1 MTDNI
6 NILIVEDD
14 PMVAYINRQY
24 AEKIPGFTVVKEINF
39 DKENT
44 LDERDL
50 QEADLLLLDIHLPT
64 KNGITL
70 LKEIRNSNENID
82 VIIISAAKDA
92 SYINNAMQLGVVDY
106 LIKPFTF
113 DRFKESLL
121 KYKKIR
127 EELKEKSSFKQQE
140 IDRLMNRNFTI
151 TEIDSSQ
158 EERKESEGGEI
169 EKYIRDLPKGLNNTT
184 LDKIKK
190 YMNSEEEELTTEK
203 IAEELNLSRV
213 SVQRYLKYMLD
224 ERRVEVRKEY
234 GKVGRPKHYYKR
246 SSKS

>member
-1 MTDNI
+1 MMDNI
-6 NILIVEDD
+6 NVLIIEDD

-24 AEKIPGFTVVKEINF
+24 AEKISGFTVIKEINF
-39 DKENT
+39 DKESS
-44 LDERDL
+44 LDEEDL
-50 QEADLLLLDIHLPT
+50 KKVDLLLLDIHLPT

-127 EELKEKSSFKQQE
+127 EQLEEKSCFKQQE
-140 IDRLMNRNFTI
+140 VDRLMNRNFSI
-151 TEIDSSQ
+151 KELGRPQ
-158 EERKESEGGEI
+158 EEIKENEGVKI
-169 EKYIRDLPKGLNNTT
+169 DKYIRDLPKGLNNIT
-184 LDKIKK
+184 LDKINK
-190 YMNSEEEELTTEK
+190 YIGSEGKELTTEN
-203 IAEELNLSRV
+203 IAEKLNLSRV

-224 ERRVEVRKEY
+224 EEKVEVRKEY
-234 GKVGRPKHYYKR
+234 GKVGRPKHYYKY
-246 SSKS
+246 KD